1 MSAAEIHDSDSS
13 SYSSSEEARPNRWK
27 GNSSTWARLTQEDR
41 DLAATLDALR
51 NQDLS
56 VHLYNAHALKRSAR
70 EYNKQRT
77 KADGDGHGGLK
88 IPEGDRTYCPPKR
101 WTAWPLPPEQVP
113 RVGETI
119 GPDDP
124 AESYTYKRVERN
136 GEGSSRELEEVL
148 TGVVVRFAK
157 ERWLRRREAQEEE
170 DMDIDGG
177 DLDSDE
183 SHDGAIKAGTGE
195 IAEGLRDFGASS
207 EKILDPG
214 GEGDSEA
221 LASNS
226 VLKPVVSADDERS
239 RELLRPSIRHTLSKL
254 DEVLM
259 ALHHARKTCHR
270 YSNSDG
276 NTDDE
281 AQAEAE
287 SVAEDEDNLTPA
299 KRPKGRPRKFAN
311 GDRSRA
317 RGLPPNDDELLRPK
331 TTNRGRPKKVYP
343 RLEGETE
350 QEYLV
355 RVARLRKKP
364 LPSFAPPLDPSPSP
378 SPPARKRKSP
388 IKRSTSEEIQVSRQK
403 KLGLRDWSEVIGS
416 AALVGI
422 SPDVIARATQ
432 RCANLFGEGMVLRS
446 MVEMPF
452 SEKDDA
458 DFETRY
464 EPELIPSLSSE
475 EAVES
480 SSGSSESEVDVK
492 NQSLKRPMS
501 KSQNVFCP
509 IAECPRKIRG
519 FRDVSGLKRHLV
531 RGHLIDEG
539 ELGEYLLGS
548 DEECE
553 GAVHVDGF
561 LRGMKGMRRVKQR
574 RAEKG
579 KGKGKEKVAN
589 ESSESSSSSSEGE

>member
-1 MSAAEIHDSDSS
+1 MSAAEIHDPDSS
-13 SYSSSEEARPNRWK
+13 SSSSSSSSEPRPNRWK
-27 GNSSTWARLTQEDR
+27 GNSSTWARLTQKER
-41 DLAATLDALR
+41 DLASTLDELR

-70 EYNKQRT
+70 EYKEQRT
-77 KADGDGHGGLK
+77 KIEGDEYGGLR
-88 IPEGDRTYCPPKR
+88 IPEGDRTYSPPKR

-113 RVGETI
+113 RVGETV

-124 AESYTYKRVERN
+124 DESYTYKRLGRN
-136 GEGSSRELEEVL
+136 GEGSSKELEEVL

-157 ERWLRRREAQEEE
+157 ERWLRRREAEE
-170 DMDIDGG
+170 DMDVDRD

-183 SHDGAIKAGTGE
+183 SRDEGIKAGTE
-195 IAEGLRDFGASS
+195 DIAEELRDFGASS
-207 EKILDPG
+207 EKILDPDKK
-214 GEGDSEA
+214 E
-221 LASNS
+221 ASNS

-254 DEVLM
+254 DGVLT

-270 YSNSDG
+270 YSNSDV
-276 NTDDE
+276 NSNDE
-281 AQAEAE
+281 TQAEAE
-287 SVAEDEDNLTPA
+287 SVVENEENLIPA

-311 GDRSRA
+311 LPDRSRA
-317 RGLPPNDDELLRPK
+317 RELPPDDELLRPK

-343 RLEGETE
+343 RLERETE

-364 LPSFAPPLDPSPSP
+364 LPSFAPPLEPSPSP

-388 IKRSTSEEIQVSRQK
+388 MKRSTSEEIQVSRQK

-416 AALVGI
+416 AALVGF

-464 EPELIPSLSSE
+464 EPALIPDLSSE
-475 EAVES
+475 EEFES
-480 SSGSSESEVDVK
+480 SSSSSESEVGVK

-509 IAECPRKIRG
+509 IVECPRKIRG

-531 RGHLIDEG
+531 RGHLIEEG

-561 LRGMKGMRRVKQR
+561 LRGAKGMRRVKQR
-574 RAEKG
+574 RGEQG
-579 KGKGKEKVAN
+579 KGKKVAN
-589 ESSESSSSSSEGE
+589 ESLESSSSSEEE

>member
-1 MSAAEIHDSDSS
+1 MSAAEIHGSDSS
-13 SYSSSEEARPNRWK
+13 SSSSEEARSNRWK

-41 DLAATLDALR
+41 DVATSLDRLR
-51 NQDLS
+51 NEDLS

-70 EYNKQRT
+70 EYEQGK
-77 KADGDGHGGLK
+77 LK
-88 IPEGDRTYCPPKR
+88 SEEEGKSGIPEGDKTYIPPKR

-113 RVGETI
+113 RAGETVGEDD
-119 GPDDP
+119 PDDQ
-124 AESYTYKRVERN
+124 YTYKRVERN

-157 ERWLRRREAQEEE
+157 ERWLRRGEAREE
-170 DMDIDGG
+170 DMDVDVDAG
-177 DLDSDE
+177 DSDE
-183 SHDGAIKAGTGE
+183 SLDRALKAGTE
-195 IAEGLRDFGASS
+195 DTTEVLRGVEASS
-207 EKILDPG
+207 GQILDSDKNKGSGP
-214 GEGDSEA
+214 SP
-221 LASNS
+221 SNS
-226 VLKPVVSADDERS
+226 ISKPVVSADDERS

-281 AQAEAE
+281 TQAEAE
-287 SVAEDEDNLTPA
+287 SVVEDEDTLTPA

-311 GDRSRA
+311 LPDRSRA
-317 RGLPPNDDELLRPK
+317 RDLPPNDDELLRPK

-364 LPSFAPPLDPSPSP
+364 LPSFAPPLEPSPSP

-388 IKRSTSEEIQVSRQK
+388 MKRSTSEEIQVSRQK

-416 AALVGI
+416 AALVGF

-458 DFETRY
+458 VFETRY
-464 EPELIPSLSSE
+464 EPQLIPDLSSE
-475 EAVES
+475 DAIES
-480 SSGSSESEVDVK
+480 SSSSSESEVDVK

-509 IAECPRKIRG
+509 IVECPRKIRG
-519 FRDVSGLKRHLV
+519 FRDMSGLKRHLMK
-531 RGHLIDEG
+531 GHLVEEG
-539 ELGEYLLGS
+539 DLGEYLLGS

-561 LRGMKGMRRVKQR
+561 LRGMKGMRRVSQR
-574 RAEKG
+574 RVSKG
-579 KGKGKEKVAN
+579 KGKPKKVAS
-589 ESSESSSSSSEGE
+589 ESSNSSSSSSEGE

>member
-1 MSAAEIHDSDSS
+1 MSAAETHDSDSS
-13 SYSSSEEARPNRWK
+13 SFSSSEEPRPNRWK
-27 GNSSTWARLTQEDR
+27 GNSSTWARFTQDER
-41 DLAATLDALR
+41 DLASTLDELR

-70 EYNKQRT
+70 EYNEQST
-77 KADGDGHGGLK
+77 NAEGDGHGGLK
-88 IPEGDRTYCPPKR
+88 IPEGDKTYSPPKR

-113 RVGETI
+113 RVGETV

-124 AESYTYKRVERN
+124 DESYTYKRVERN

-148 TGVVVRFAK
+148 TGVMVRFAK
-157 ERWLRRREAQEEE
+157 EKWLRRGDAGEEY
-170 DMDIDGG
+170 MDVEG
-177 DLDSDE
+177 DDLESDE
-183 SHDGAIKAGTGE
+183 SRDAGIEAGTE
-195 IAEGLRDFGASS
+195 DIVEGLRDFETSSRQTLDSDKKEASKPPPS
-207 EKILDPG
+207 QSI
-214 GEGDSEA
+214 
-221 LASNS
+221 
-226 VLKPVVSADDERS
+226 LKPVVSADDERS

-254 DEVLM
+254 DDVLM

-281 AQAEAE
+281 TQAEAE
-287 SVAEDEDNLTPA
+287 SVVEDEDNLTSA

-311 GDRSRA
+311 LPDRSRA
-317 RGLPPNDDELLRPK
+317 RDLPPNDDELLRPK
-331 TTNRGRPKKVYP
+331 TINRGRPKKVYP

-350 QEYLV
+350 QEYLI
-355 RVARLRKKP
+355 RVARLQKKP
-364 LPSFAPPLDPSPSP
+364 LPSFAPPLEPSPSP
-378 SPPARKRKSP
+378 SPARKRKSP

-416 AALVGI
+416 AALIGF
-422 SPDVIARATQ
+422 SPGVIARATQ
-432 RCANLFGEGMVLRS
+432 RCANLFGEGMVLRN

-458 DFETRY
+458 VFETRY
-464 EPELIPSLSSE
+464 EPELIPDLSSE
-475 EAVES
+475 DAIES
-480 SSGSSESEVDVK
+480 SSDSSKSEVDVK
-492 NQSLKRPMS
+492 NQSLKRPMP

-519 FRDVSGLKRHLV
+519 FRDVSGLKRHLMK
-531 RGHLIDEG
+531 GHLVEEE

-561 LRGMKGMRRVKQR
+561 LRGMKGMRLVKQR
-574 RAEKG
+574 RSSKRKG
-579 KGKGKEKVAN
+579 KAKKEAD
-589 ESSESSSSSSEGE
+589 SSDSSSSLSEGG